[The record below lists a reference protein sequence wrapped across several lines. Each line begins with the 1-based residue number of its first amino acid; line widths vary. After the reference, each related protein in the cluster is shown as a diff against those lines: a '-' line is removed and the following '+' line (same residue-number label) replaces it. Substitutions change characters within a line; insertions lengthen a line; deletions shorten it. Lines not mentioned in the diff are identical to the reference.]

1 MFRPQTEAIRQ
12 CSFVRNAS
20 AAAGLLK
27 ASGPHPSRG
36 RTTRRRQPRSRR
48 PLRKLRPRSS
58 DSAMSIS
65 RQDIEKV
72 ALLARLQ
79 LTDDEL
85 AKMTVEL
92 AQIVGY
98 VDQLGEVDTDGIE
111 PMAHPIEKANVFR
124 DDVVAESLPR
134 DEALA
139 NAPHRDERGYLVPAV
154 LGE

>member
-1 MFRPQTEAIRQ
+1 
-12 CSFVRNAS
+12 
-20 AAAGLLK
+20 
-27 ASGPHPSRG
+27 
-36 RTTRRRQPRSRR
+36 
-48 PLRKLRPRSS
+48 
-58 DSAMSIS
+58 MSIS

-85 AKMTVEL
+85 SKMTAEL

-98 VDQLGEVDTDGIE
+98 VDQLGDVGTEGVE
-111 PMAHPIEKANVFR
+111 PMAHAIEIANVFR
-124 DDVVAESLPR
+124 DDAVAESLPR
-134 DEALA
+134 EEALA